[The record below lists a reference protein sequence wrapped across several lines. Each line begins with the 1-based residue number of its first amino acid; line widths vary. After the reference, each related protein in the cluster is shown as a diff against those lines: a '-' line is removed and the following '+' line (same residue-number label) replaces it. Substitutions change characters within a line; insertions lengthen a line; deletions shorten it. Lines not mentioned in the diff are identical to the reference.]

1 MRGKLFILLFIFI
14 IVISLI
20 GCQKKDNIIYYQMD
34 LQRPERI
41 EIRRTV
47 ENGNTIYDEDS
58 QEYLKVYESLKEN
71 WWMYSAD
78 SSSKQN
84 NENLIEVKDLN
95 NIETTTQMRYADGNQ
110 ITISFIYE
118 NSPMLW
124 TTKKGNSI
132 EITKIEYFLPT
143 EVEENMNTKGI
154 FRVIGNRE
162 LPITNPIY
170 AYYYSHNLYNAI
182 SESKKSVST
191 IYSDNALEINVEK
204 FEEITVEK
212 MLDVYRENYLWTDL
226 KEHKV
231 FWNWENEQVVINH
244 VFATGV
250 SEEILDKARGYSI
263 NIELYKD
270 VGFDIIGNSWSE
282 VPNDAEIIIQV
293 FLENELISQSIYSDV
308 ESAIPYKQ
316 IHYKEIM

>member
-1 MRGKLFILLFIFI
+1 
-14 IVISLI
+14 
-20 GCQKKDNIIYYQMD
+20 MD

-263 NIELYKD
+263 NMELYKD

>member
-1 MRGKLFILLFIFI
+1 
-14 IVISLI
+14 
-20 GCQKKDNIIYYQMD
+20 MD

-71 WWMYSAD
+71 WWMYSAN

-84 NENLIEVKDLN
+84 NENLIKVKDLN

-263 NIELYKD
+263 NMELYKD

>member
-263 NIELYKD
+263 NMELYKD